1 MLEESNAVQ
10 RLQGVWGKARAL
22 LQSCGPSAIR
32 PPISPTNP
40 LCNAHMCTF
49 EPRDWIHLRMQMEPA
64 LRLGLSWEELNL
76 QRRRNCIPCLISLP
90 CKFPGQLSQ
99 SKGHVGVTSP
109 VYSFLCTPTPLWF
122 KEIWEHAN
130 VLWFYEYV
138 RVSA

>member
-1 MLEESNAVQ
+1 
-10 RLQGVWGKARAL
+10 
-22 LQSCGPSAIR
+22 
-32 PPISPTNP
+32 
-40 LCNAHMCTF
+40 
-49 EPRDWIHLRMQMEPA
+49 MEPA

-76 QRRRNCIPCLISLP
+76 QRCRNCIPCLISLP

-109 VYSFLCTPTPLWF
+109 VYSFLCTPTPLWI

-130 VLWFYEYV
+130 VLWLYEYV

>member
-1 MLEESNAVQ
+1 
-10 RLQGVWGKARAL
+10 
-22 LQSCGPSAIR
+22 
-32 PPISPTNP
+32 
-40 LCNAHMCTF
+40 
-49 EPRDWIHLRMQMEPA
+49 MEPA

-76 QRRRNCIPCLISLP
+76 QRRGNCIPCLISLP

-109 VYSFLCTPTPLWF
+109 VYSFLCTPTPLWI

-130 VLWFYEYV
+130 VLWLYEYV